1 MKMEI
6 DVAEFAAQLKAGK
19 GIGGKDGALTPL
31 IKQLT
36 EMALQAELETH
47 LSQDL
52 ERNRKNG
59 YTAKT
64 MKSASGTF
72 ELDTPRDRNG
82 SFEPEIVKKSQTHM
96 SDELESKMLSLFALG
111 NSYSQIA
118 DHIEDMYG
126 VHFSKPAITAITDK
140 LIPKLEE
147 WKKRPLDSI
156 YPFVYLDAIHYKV
169 REDGHYVAK
178 AFYTVLG
185 VNLDGKKEI
194 LGLYLNESEGAK
206 FWLQVL
212 TDLQNRGIND
222 ILIASVD
229 GLKGFPEAINAVFP
243 QTEVQLCIVHQI
255 RNSLKYVASKN
266 QKQFAGELKK
276 VYQAFTKEEAE
287 SELDKLEEKWGKKYP
302 IVFESWRN
310 KWENLSNYFKY
321 AEPIRKVIYT
331 TNIIES
337 VHRQFRTLTKTK
349 GAFPND
355 NSLLKLLY
363 AGIQNAEKKWTM
375 PIRNWSLTISQLNII
390 FKERLKGNLDLV

>member
-1 MKMEI
+1 MKIEI

-47 LSQDL
+47 LAQDL

-59 YTAKT
+59 TSSKT
-64 MKSASGTF
+64 MKSANGTF

-82 SFEPEIVKKSQTHM
+82 SFEPELVKRNQTHM

-118 DHIEDMYG
+118 DHIEDIYG

-147 WKKRPLDSI
+147 WKKRPLESI

-169 REDGHYVAK
+169 REDGTYVSK

-185 VNLDGKKEI
+185 VTLEGKKEI

-212 TDLQNRGIND
+212 TDLQNRGVQD

-243 QTEVQLCIVHQI
+243 ETEVQLCIVHQI

-266 QKQFAGELKK
+266 QKQFASELKK

-287 SELDKLEEKWGKKYP
+287 LELDKLEEKWGKKYP
-302 IVFESWRN
+302 IIFDSWRN
-310 KWENLSNYFKY
+310 KWDNLSNYFKY

-375 PIRNWSLTISQLNII
+375 PIRNWSLTISQLNIH
-390 FKERLKGNLDLV
+390 FKERLKDALDLV